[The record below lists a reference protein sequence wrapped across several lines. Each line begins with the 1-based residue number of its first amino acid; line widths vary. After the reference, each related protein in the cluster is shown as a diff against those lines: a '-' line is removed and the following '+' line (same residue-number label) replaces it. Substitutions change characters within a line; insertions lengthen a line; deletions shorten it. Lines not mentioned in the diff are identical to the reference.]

1 VYFLQRPTQAAGMP
15 ELWRISPLSS
25 MRPRDIMLV
34 TDFDGTLAEIASD
47 PTEAHIVPLS
57 LAALR
62 RLSVLLRCVAVLS
75 SRPLGD
81 LERMVPLRG
90 IELIGDS
97 GMADITADERARL
110 DLFNVKAAQLLSGF
124 AGVWLEIKPG
134 GTAVHHRHAEVD
146 PGALLALITPLL
158 QSTHLRA
165 QPGRRVIEVIPRDH
179 PKGDALAAL
188 VQRRLPEGIICL
200 GDDENDRPM
209 FDYLGRLGRPHLTVG
224 VASNEARAD
233 LFAGCD
239 LVVSG
244 PEEVSRLLTLLA
256 EWATTV

>member
-1 VYFLQRPTQAAGMP
+1 MY
-15 ELWRISPLSS
+15 ELWRATALSS
-25 MRPRDIMLV
+25 LPPREIMLV

-47 PTEAHIVPLS
+47 PTEARIVPAS

-62 RLSVLLRCVAVLS
+62 RLAVLLRSVVVLS
-75 SRPLGD
+75 SRPTAD
-81 LERMVPLRG
+81 IERMVPLRG
-90 IELIGDS
+90 IDLIGDS
-97 GMADITADERARL
+97 GLVDISADERSRL
-110 DLFNVKAAQLLSGF
+110 DLFNVKAAQVLSGL

-134 GTAVHHRHAEVD
+134 GTAVHHRHAQVD
-146 PGALLALITPLL
+146 PAEIVRLITPLL
-158 QSTHLRA
+158 QTTHLRA

-179 PKGDALAAL
+179 PKGDALAAMIE
-188 VQRRLPEGIICL
+188 RRRPEGIICL

-209 FDYLGRLGRPHLTVG
+209 FDYVGRLERPHLTVG

-244 PEEVSRLLTLLA
+244 PEEVSRFLTMVA
-256 EWATTV
+256 EWATTVEV

>member
-1 VYFLQRPTQAAGMP
+1 MD
-15 ELWRISPLSS
+15 ELWRVSALSS
-25 MRPRDIMLV
+25 LPPREIMLV

-47 PTEAHIVPLS
+47 PTEAHIVPAS

-62 RLSVLLRCVAVLS
+62 RLAALLRGVAILS
-75 SRPLGD
+75 SRPAAD

-90 IELIGDS
+90 LDLIGDS
-97 GMADITADERARL
+97 GLVDITSDERARL

-134 GTAVHHRHAEVD
+134 GTAVHHRHASVD
-146 PGALLALITPLL
+146 PAEILRLITPLL

-165 QPGRRVIEVIPRDH
+165 QRGRRVIEVIPRDH

-188 VQRRLPEGIICL
+188 IERRQPDGIICL

-209 FDYLGRLGRPHLTVG
+209 FDYVGRLGRPHLTVG
-224 VASNEARAD
+224 VASDEARAD

-244 PEEVSRLLTLLA
+244 PEEVSRFLTMLA
-256 EWATTV
+256 EWATTVES